1 MRKTSVHDV
10 SVNRNPI
17 NGSVVV
23 SAIVDGFV
31 ESIAYYGYNKRD
43 AMRLF
48 RANIKRRDEIKSFA
62 DTMKSFRTA

>member
-17 NGSVVV
+17 NGSIVV
-23 SAIVDGFV
+23 SAIVDGFI
-31 ESIAYYGYNKRD
+31 ESIAYYGYSKRD

-48 RANIKRRDEIKSFA
+48 RANIRRRDEIKAFA
-62 DTMKSFRTA
+62 DTMKSYRTA